1 MWVGHACFTTHQMT
15 KKIIFFT
22 ILKKIKF
29 QGWNR
34 DIRLQKFTFDKKGM
48 PYFGKPE
55 SLNKV
60 LALPSGTK

>member
-1 MWVGHACFTTHQMT
+1 MERTF
-15 KKIIFFT
+15 
-22 ILKKIKF
+22 
-29 QGWNR
+29 
-34 DIRLQKFTFDKKGM
+34 RLREESFTFDKKGM